1 MGKLMCPHCGNT
13 RLFGMVKTS
22 AEFEIERENGE
33 DKTNELKVS
42 SNPNNRTY
50 EIMFCGKCKAPL
62 TYEELTEG
70 FICKECG
77 TASPE
82 VNEEGLCLLCQAKKD
97 RKELFS
103 LTKEELLR
111 RFLSLEKEIS
121 RTDPKVAKGLE
132 KVQEMKA
139 QDTAD
144 DQTEAEAP
152 VETQEEAKPEKKRK
166 VKKKVDAPVDEE
178 NAPAKEEEQVQHT
191 EATEEPVTDDPF
203 AILGS
208 GDTENAPFPD
218 MDLPSS
224 SDIANTEQN
233 NSGDTAGDGVGMLGH
248 GQSAM
253 SAYTDDDDDRF

>member
-144 DQTEAEAP
+144 DQTEADYRFSADP
-152 VETQEEAKPEKKRK
+152 VGQ
-166 VKKKVDAPVDEE
+166 DARDQG
-178 NAPAKEEEQVQHT
+178 KQ
-191 EATEEPVTDDPF
+191 
-203 AILGS
+203 
-208 GDTENAPFPD
+208 
-218 MDLPSS
+218 
-224 SDIANTEQN
+224 
-233 NSGDTAGDGVGMLGH
+233 NSGDHRRGKHLREHSGGYGIALHDLLR
-248 GQSAM
+248 
-253 SAYTDDDDDRF
+253 DRRELVLHIITGKIGKQQNCQCKQNLTY